1 MNNSEISDEYREI
14 ISEMEEK
21 LKRKLKTRGITYCE
35 EADISDEIMDAIDA
49 VNERRRF
56 DFTPSVLFE
65 LKYKSLIVD
74 LALASITKYG
84 AEGQTAHSENGISRS
99 YDNAGQY
106 PEALLSRIVPLAKA
120 R

>member
-1 MNNSEISDEYREI
+1 METTEINDEFREL
-14 ISEMEEK
+14 ISGMEEK
-21 LKRKLKTRGITYCE
+21 LNRKLKARGITYCTAE
-35 EADISDEIMDAIDA
+35 DISDEIMDAIDA

-56 DFTPSVLFE
+56 DSTPSVLFE
-65 LKYKSLIVD
+65 TKYKSLIVD

-84 AEGQTAHSENGISRS
+84 AEGQKAHSENGINRT
-99 YDNAGQY
+99 YDSAGQY